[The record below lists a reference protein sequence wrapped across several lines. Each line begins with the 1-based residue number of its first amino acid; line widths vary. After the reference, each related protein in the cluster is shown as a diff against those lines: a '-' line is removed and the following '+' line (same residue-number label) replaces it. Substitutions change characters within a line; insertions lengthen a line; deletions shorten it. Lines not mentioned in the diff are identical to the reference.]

1 MTIKIAVLK
10 VGFSF
15 K

>member
-1 MTIKIAVLK
+1 MTIKIAK
-10 VGFSF
+10 V